1 MDKMVMKK
9 LMILFAAGCLGALA
23 NSLVV
28 WQFGSLGFN
37 AALGVNITPALSAH
51 WLYPRIVWGGIWGL
65 VFLLPFYASK
75 PVMKGAILSLMPS
88 AIQLFVVFPFKA
100 HKGLGGVELGLL
112 TPLLVLVFNWVW
124 GVTTAVAIKM
134 NR

>member
-1 MDKMVMKK
+1 MPPAAWAAF
-9 LMILFAAGCLGALA
+9 LFAAGCLGGLA

-37 AALGVNITPALSAH
+37 AALGVNIAPTLSAH